1 MTEQPPIGAA
11 EAAEVD
17 QPRAR
22 FPRWLSFSAA
32 KTGKRIDTHALMA
45 FSATT
50 GHWRSSAAAIRGR
63 CRTKFP
69 GFDVHQLRPY
79 TRRLRCMQ
87 KPRAERP
94 RECLGERAMFRN
106 ILVHIPSERPVRP
119 VIEVA
124 VALTMARR
132 SHLDAVAIGYEST
145 GTVGMLVGGG
155 GAAIAAVVGA
165 EQERAQERADAA
177 ISVFEVEA
185 KLAEIAYGVRSL
197 AAIPAEAGETIG
209 ALARLYDM
217 TIVLQPDSSK
227 FSYDNDI
234 PQEILFNS
242 GGPMLMVPY
251 IHKGPLDTH
260 HVGIAWDGSR
270 LAARALRDAMPFLMG
285 AKAVTVIAVNE
296 EASEASSDQ
305 LVVHLARRGIAVRV
319 QRLATERSDVQGG
332 ILSIA
337 AESNMGLLVM
347 GGYGHSRL
355 QERILGGVTRGIF
368 ESMTV
373 PVLMSH

>member
-1 MTEQPPIGAA
+1 
-11 EAAEVD
+11 
-17 QPRAR
+17 
-22 FPRWLSFSAA
+22 
-32 KTGKRIDTHALMA
+32 
-45 FSATT
+45 
-50 GHWRSSAAAIRGR
+50 
-63 CRTKFP
+63 
-69 GFDVHQLRPY
+69 
-79 TRRLRCMQ
+79 
-87 KPRAERP
+87 
-94 RECLGERAMFRN
+94 MFRN

-124 VALTMARR
+124 VALAMARR
-132 SHLDAVAIGYEST
+132 SRLDAVAIGYEAM
-145 GTVGMLVGGG
+145 GGVGMLVGSG

-165 EQERAQERADAA
+165 EQERARERADAA

-185 KLAEIAYGVRSL
+185 KLAEIAYGVRSF
-197 AAIPAEAGETIG
+197 AAIPAEAGEAIG

-217 TIVLQPDSSK
+217 TIVLQPDSSNS
-227 FSYDNDI
+227 SYDNYI
-234 PQEILFNS
+234 PQEVLFNS

-296 EASEASSDQ
+296 KAGEASSDQ
-305 LVVHLARRGIAVRV
+305 LINHLARRGIAAKV
-319 QRLATERSDVQGG
+319 QRLAVESGDVQGA

-355 QERILGGVTRGIF
+355 HERILGGVTRGMF

>member
-1 MTEQPPIGAA
+1 
-11 EAAEVD
+11 
-17 QPRAR
+17 
-22 FPRWLSFSAA
+22 
-32 KTGKRIDTHALMA
+32 
-45 FSATT
+45 
-50 GHWRSSAAAIRGR
+50 
-63 CRTKFP
+63 
-69 GFDVHQLRPY
+69 
-79 TRRLRCMQ
+79 
-87 KPRAERP
+87 
-94 RECLGERAMFRN
+94 MFRN

-124 VALTMARR
+124 IALTMARR
-132 SHLDAVAIGYEST
+132 SHLDAVAIGYESM
-145 GTVGMLVGGG
+145 GGVGMLVGSG

-185 KLAEIAYGVRSL
+185 KLAEIAYGIRSF

-227 FSYDNDI
+227 SSYDNDI
-234 PQEILFNS
+234 PEAVLFNS

-296 EASEASSDQ
+296 EAGEASSDQ
-305 LVVHLARRGIAVRV
+305 LVGHLARRGIAARV
-319 QRLATERSDVQGG
+319 QRLAVERGDVQAA

-355 QERILGGVTRGIF
+355 HERILGGVTRGMF